1 MIVIGLST
9 TIIVKRWKKI
19 HVEIKN
25 GEMLKNVNANV
36 NANANVNVKKNV
48 LVKKKWNGNAE
59 RMKNV
64 IIGK

>member
-1 MIVIGLST
+1 M
-9 TIIVKRWKKI
+9 
-19 HVEIKN
+19 
-25 GEMLKNVNANV
+25 NVNASANG
-36 NANANVNVKKNV
+36 NANVNVKRNV